1 MPDSGDAALAGMIV
15 GGALGYTVSDGT
27 WQAAALGAGVG
38 LVASGESFERVM
50 AEPAAIESD
59 CGCDH

>member
-1 MPDSGDAALAGMIV
+1 MADSGDAAVAGLVI
-15 GGALGYTVSDGT
+15 GGVAGYALSDGT

-38 LVASGESFERVM
+38 LVASGEGFDRVLGESAA
-50 AEPAAIESD
+50 AESG